1 MFRSRYQA
9 LAVLPAALLLILTVA
24 CGGGA
29 PDMADTET
37 ASQDEP
43 REVPQY
49 TIEQFMDITGIFGGS
64 VSPDNSKILVST
76 DETGIYN
83 AYAVSVE
90 DGEREALT
98 ESTDQS
104 IFVISWFPEDE
115 RFLYTADQG
124 GNELNHLYVRETD
137 GTVNDLTPGEGLKAS
152 FYGWAQDDSSFF
164 VGTNERDQKYFD
176 VYEVSLDGYQRTK
189 IYEDETGYQFADVSP
204 DKRYLAFNKTR
215 TTFDSDVYLYDRE
228 SAEMT
233 HLTPHE
239 GNVSYQALSFSPD
252 GSHLLVLSDEG
263 HEFSYLTRYDLESGE
278 WTEMLRP
285 EWDVMYAYY
294 SKHGKY
300 LVAGINA
307 DAKTELRLFEADD
320 LSPVDLPELPQA
332 DITSVGFSRDESL
345 MTFYAS
351 SSRRPQNLYVY
362 DFEGEPRRLTDTL
375 TEEIDPENL
384 VEAEVVRFESYD
396 GVEVPG
402 ILYQPHQ
409 AGAEAKVPAVIYI
422 HGGPGGQTRVGY
434 NPLIQYLVNHGYG
447 VYGINNRGSSG
458 YGKTFF
464 RMDDR
469 KHGEA
474 DLDDV
479 VASKEMLIDTGWIQ
493 PEKIGVLGGSYG
505 GYLTLAALT
514 FRPQEFAVGVDLFGI
529 SNWPRTIEA
538 IPPWWE
544 SFREALLIEIGDPE
558 TDRER
563 LERISPLFHA
573 DRIERPLMVLQG
585 ANDPRVL
592 QQESDSIVEAVEAND
607 VPVEY
612 VVFEDEGHGF
622 VKRENRIEGY
632 KKIRIFLDQY
642 LKGEGAPEVAE
653 PEAAT

>member
-1 MFRSRYQA
+1 MFRSRFQA

-24 CGGGA
+24 CGGEPTQTA
-29 PDMADTET
+29 ETET
-37 ASQDEP
+37 TPRDEP

-98 ESTDQS
+98 QSTDQS

-137 GTVNDLTPGEGLKAS
+137 GTVNDLTPGESLKAS

-176 VYEVSLDGYQRTK
+176 VYEVSLDGYERTK

-228 SAEMT
+228 SGEMT

-278 WTEMLRP
+278 WAEMLRP
-285 EWDVMYAYY
+285 DWDVMYAYY

-307 DAKTELRLFEADD
+307 DAKTELRLFAAEDMA
-320 LSPVDLPELPQA
+320 PVELPELPQA

-402 ILYQPHQ
+402 ILYKPHQ

-479 VASKEMLIDTGWIQ
+479 VASKEMLIDTGWIE

-544 SFREALLIEIGDPE
+544 SFREALLVEIGDPE